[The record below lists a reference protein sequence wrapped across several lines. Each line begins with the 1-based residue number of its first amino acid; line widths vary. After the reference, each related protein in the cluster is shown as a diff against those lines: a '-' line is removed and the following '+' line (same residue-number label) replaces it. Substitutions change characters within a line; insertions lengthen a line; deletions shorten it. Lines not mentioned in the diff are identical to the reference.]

1 MIKLRP
7 IVPEEYERVVKLGA
21 EEQHGIIA
29 PTHIIENGSIVGC
42 LSVGAIPMVLAWV
55 GKQNNAFESGRV
67 FRQVEESLRFMG
79 QKFVA
84 IPVVQSSPFHPLME
98 KAGYVK
104 AYENCSVFIKSL

>member
-7 IVPEEYERVVKLGA
+7 IDPKEHELVVQLGA
-21 EEQHGIIA
+21 AEQHGIIA

-55 GKQNNAFESGRV
+55 GKQNNAFESGKV
-67 FRQVEESLRFMG
+67 FRQVEDSLRFMG
-79 QKFVA
+79 QRFIA
-84 IPVVQSSPFHPLME
+84 IPCVQTSPFHTLAE

-104 AYENCSVFIKSL
+104 AYENCSVFIKAL